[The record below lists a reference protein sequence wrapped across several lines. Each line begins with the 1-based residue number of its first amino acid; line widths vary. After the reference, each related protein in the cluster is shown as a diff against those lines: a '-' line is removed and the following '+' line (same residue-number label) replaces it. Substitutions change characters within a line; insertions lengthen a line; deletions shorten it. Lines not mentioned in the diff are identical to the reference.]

1 MMKGNLQKI
10 GETLWILHPQQQ
22 IQTPQTSSTWRIMV
36 GSLDLMFSDE
46 GQTSDLQKWFAD

>member
-22 IQTPQTSSTWRIMV
+22 IQTPQTSSILRIMV